1 MDLRQRLGAMI
12 RSIPPAQQA
21 GIAVALVILVLA
33 SFMFFRWVTTPSYT
47 VLYSELEATQVQTVI
62 DELES
67 QGVSYRLEA
76 AGTRVLVPRSQVYE
90 VRAALAAAGV
100 QGAVVPQGYEL
111 LDGQSLTITDFQQ
124 RVAYQRALEGEIAK
138 TLMAMK
144 PIQSATVHLV
154 MPEEPLFEQERK
166 PTTAS
171 VLVAPVRS
179 LTDAEVES
187 IISIVSSSVEGLD
200 RADVTVADASGMVL
214 HAAGE
219 ESTGAGMVSRTLRQ
233 SRQFEQLLAN
243 YLTSLLTTVLGPGR
257 ASVVVRAHLDF
268 DLRTRESETFGR
280 EEAPT
285 IREQT
290 MDEEFTGTGAAPGGA
305 LGVDGGVVATG
316 DGEYEYTK
324 NETLRE
330 YGVDRVVTSITEAP
344 GTIERLSVAVVVD
357 DGTQT
362 GATPVPV
369 EEVERL
375 VAAAVGIETGRGD
388 VVEVSAIPFPAV
400 DDVPATEEP
409 APGPIDARLPEIAG
423 GALLLIVALALVFMS
438 RSRRRAVEL
447 TAQPALEPARA
458 LEALPVGAG
467 ADVTAL
473 GPTRPDLH
481 EDVVGLVQS
490 QPEEIAA
497 LLRSWLADRR

>member
-179 LTDAEVES
+179 LTDA
-187 IISIVSSSVEGLD
+187 
-200 RADVTVADASGMVL
+200 
-214 HAAGE
+214 
-219 ESTGAGMVSRTLRQ
+219 
-233 SRQFEQLLAN
+233 
-243 YLTSLLTTVLGPGR
+243 
-257 ASVVVRAHLDF
+257 
-268 DLRTRESETFGR
+268 
-280 EEAPT
+280 
-285 IREQT
+285 
-290 MDEEFTGTGAAPGGA
+290 
-305 LGVDGGVVATG
+305 
-316 DGEYEYTK
+316 
-324 NETLRE
+324 
-330 YGVDRVVTSITEAP
+330 
-344 GTIERLSVAVVVD
+344 
-357 DGTQT
+357 
-362 GATPVPV
+362 
-369 EEVERL
+369 
-375 VAAAVGIETGRGD
+375 
-388 VVEVSAIPFPAV
+388 
-400 DDVPATEEP
+400 
-409 APGPIDARLPEIAG
+409 
-423 GALLLIVALALVFMS
+423 
-438 RSRRRAVEL
+438 
-447 TAQPALEPARA
+447 
-458 LEALPVGAG
+458 
-467 ADVTAL
+467 
-473 GPTRPDLH
+473 
-481 EDVVGLVQS
+481 
-490 QPEEIAA
+490 
-497 LLRSWLADRR
+497 

>member
-243 YLTSLLTTVLGPGR
+243 DLTSLLTTVLGPGR

-316 DGEYEYTK
+316 
-324 NETLRE
+324 
-330 YGVDRVVTSITEAP
+330 
-344 GTIERLSVAVVVD
+344 
-357 DGTQT
+357 
-362 GATPVPV
+362 
-369 EEVERL
+369 
-375 VAAAVGIETGRGD
+375 
-388 VVEVSAIPFPAV
+388 
-400 DDVPATEEP
+400 
-409 APGPIDARLPEIAG
+409 
-423 GALLLIVALALVFMS
+423 
-438 RSRRRAVEL
+438 
-447 TAQPALEPARA
+447 
-458 LEALPVGAG
+458 
-467 ADVTAL
+467 
-473 GPTRPDLH
+473 
-481 EDVVGLVQS
+481 
-490 QPEEIAA
+490 
-497 LLRSWLADRR
+497 